1 MWWSW
6 FVEVELVCGGCG
18 VLEVD
23 AAATCLPEIRFLLVG
38 LLALPL
44 LADPHSLGLDLRQ
57 LVSLVYLR
65 LGCL

>member
-1 MWWSW
+1 MWWNW

-38 LLALPL
+38 LLALPFL
-44 LADPHSLGLDLRQ
+44 RILTVWDLI
-57 LVSLVYLR
+57 
-65 LGCL
+65 